1 MRAQKLLKR
10 WKLFCVLVFSLHLK
24 SFRKK
29 SEIVLITSYTML
41 LNYTLLNH
49 LWRIYLHVFVRW
61 LLLRWLLLIFC
72 LCKTPL
78 GETRCLGNPYFL
90 HFLITGC
97 LSIQFFDS
105 PITQS
110 IRPPMFTYPSLCSTC
125 VTYGTSCHAIGHQV
139 LLTQSLPS
147 KAEDFPWAGNP
158 SKHMPLLTYL
168 AWLQPICYN
177 PKFVFK
183 HIKTEKV
190 LLVVETLM
198 KNIKVATLISS

>member
-1 MRAQKLLKR
+1 M
-10 WKLFCVLVFSLHLK
+10 FCVLVLFLHLK

-29 SEIVLITSYTML
+29 AEIVLITSYTIL

-61 LLLRWLLLIFC
+61 LLLIFS

-90 HFLITGC
+90 HFLLTGC

-105 PITQS
+105 LITQS
-110 IRPPMFTYPSLCSTC
+110 IRPPMITYPSLCSTC

-139 LLTQSLPS
+139 LLTQSLFS
-147 KAEDFPWAGNP
+147 KAEDFPRAGNH

-168 AWLQPICYN
+168 VWLQPICYN

-183 HIKTEKV
+183 HIKIEKV
-190 LLVVETLM
+190 LLVVETLI
-198 KNIKVATLISS
+198 KNIKVATLISSQKSIEQKQH